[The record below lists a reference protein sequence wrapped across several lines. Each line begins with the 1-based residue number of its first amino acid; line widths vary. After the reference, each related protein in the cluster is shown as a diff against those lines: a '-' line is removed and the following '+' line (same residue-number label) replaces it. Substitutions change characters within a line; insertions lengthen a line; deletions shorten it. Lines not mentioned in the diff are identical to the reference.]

1 MTPSVKAVLLTTLLI
16 SGIFTAPAF
25 SQTLKD
31 YFNSSETPSVY
42 LGVDFTKAK
51 LIDDGTANEMD
62 IRDRLF
68 GAINELVINEPK
80 KFDINKAFHKTNVDH
95 DLSLVARRNL
105 KVDAAQIKSGNGA
118 DFARLKESD
127 IADLVKGFD
136 FAGKTGIGIL
146 FVMEGMSKTAKAASV
161 WVTFV
166 DMKTKKLLLTER
178 MEGKAAGFGFR
189 NYWAGSIKDVL
200 DDIEDKRYKQWK
212 NKFQ

>member
-1 MTPSVKAVLLTTLLI
+1 MTASVKAVLLTTILI
-16 SGIFTAPAF
+16 GGIFTAPAF

-31 YFNSSETPSVY
+31 FFNSSETPSVY

-51 LIDDGTANEMD
+51 LIDESTANEMD
-62 IRDRLF
+62 IRDRLY

-80 KFDINKAFHKTNVDH
+80 KYDLNKAFHKTNVDH
-95 DLSLVARRNL
+95 DLSLVAKRNL
-105 KVDAAQIKSGNGA
+105 KVDAGQIKSSNGA
-118 DFARLKESD
+118 DFARFKESD
-127 IADLVKGFD
+127 IADLIKGFD
-136 FAGKTGIGIL
+136 FGGKTGIGIL

-166 DMKTKKLLLTER
+166 DMKAKKVLLTER
-178 MEGKAAGFGFR
+178 MEEKAAGFGFR
-189 NYWAGSIKDVL
+189 NYWAGAIKNVL